1 MGEARTQKTVGR
13 VDGRPSLKIRESA
26 LKWAMAHGQ
35 LIEVNT
41 KEGCPVT
48 YLRFSTK
55 EYEAI
60 AAACSSVL
68 LSDDLFPAFRDFL
81 FEALIG
87 PFPDLA
93 RRIARFRTYQLG
105 ILFEYL
111 KRQHTTSGRHPG
123 PGHKA

>member
-1 MGEARTQKTVGR
+1 M
-13 VDGRPSLKIRESA
+13 
-26 LKWAMAHGQ
+26 
-35 LIEVNT
+35 
-41 KEGCPVT
+41 T

-68 LSDDLFPAFRDFL
+68 LSDDFFPAFRDFL
-81 FEALIG
+81 VKALIG

-93 RRIARFRTYQLG
+93 RRIALFRTYQLG

-111 KRQHTTSGRHPG
+111 KDQRAAALRHG
-123 PGHKA
+123 